1 VINARSS
8 LCLER
13 LHHEE
18 GGRRHVGARLYDH
31 ASIVSRG
38 GRAPLTLEEGIGGH
52 KQRPY
57 ALLNNRRKS

>member
-1 VINARSS
+1 MRKAEGVMSARGST
-8 LCLER
+8 
-13 LHHEE
+13 
-18 GGRRHVGARLYDH
+18 DH